1 MFSDEECEAIYAFL
15 AQTMKTLG
23 LDDVVAEVE
32 QEIEDLESVL
42 SADLVGLSEHTSTSL
57 RPSKAKKRPPPHQA
71 PLPGLDAT
79 LPVQDPQ
86 DPDLTTLRGR
96 IYTPQR
102 RALRLI
108 NALEFA
114 VVGPVEIGDVIIRS
128 LKQDKIL
135 FGDGSQNKHAFVLMA
150 SDITTH
156 LFDAQS
162 LRTQLEKLRQGIRG
176 ENTDDYE

>member
-15 AQTMKTLG
+15 AQTMKALG

-42 SADLVGLSEHTSTSL
+42 SADLVSLSEHSSLSL
-57 RPSKAKKRPPPHQA
+57 RPSKAKKRTPPHQA
-71 PLPGLDAT
+71 PLLGLDAI
-79 LPVQDPQ
+79 P
-86 DPDLTTLRGR
+86 PDSQASDLATLRER

-114 VVGPVEIGDVIIRS
+114 VIGPVEIGDMIIRS

-135 FGDGSQNKHAFVLMA
+135 FGDGSRDKPAFVLMA
-150 SDITTH
+150 PDITSH

-176 ENTDDYE
+176 ERTDDYE